1 MSENLENRISS
12 EQAKDAIFK
21 MHSIQSSASEIDN
34 IVTNGATQADLDA
47 LALSTGNLTAS
58 QVATIDSLSGLQS
71 SASEIDELCNTFQ
84 VGKNLFNPDTCTQ
97 GVYIH
102 SSGSLSANSGYST
115 SDYIEIEPNTNYVSN
130 LPITFSLYYDE
141 NKTKISA
148 PANNIKNFISPSNA
162 KYIRFS
168 ANNASMTRKMQ
179 FEKGTIST
187 TFEFYKKSFKRESL
201 DLSNEP
207 HIITVSLDDDT
218 TDFTGRRSI
227 QDALDSITDASP
239 DKLYTI
245 LANDGVYTATSVAEF
260 DNTDKCFIQ
269 SKDYVTIKGKNRDN
283 FIIYGELPD
292 NLGTAFRY
300 DLYQPVYHRG
310 TECKIENATVIAKNC
325 RYPIHN
331 DNAPHDSIQ
340 YLKNCKLIH
349 YGNYGDASNILSWNP
364 YGLGTKSGSSTI
376 VENTILSNTSVHNN
390 INFTNPSL
398 VKYVN
403 CNITG
408 RNDDEYHS
416 LLDVIGI
423 TVQSIS
429 SGVKDKLVFEK
440 CSIAKGLALEISA
453 LGSTSS
459 PLKRQFAD
467 RNNYEII
474 LTDNEPLAVKN
485 NGVSGSGLKITSK
498 STGVNSTVR
507 FDSSSSAFRL
517 IISNTLSPIKIL
529 NDYQRI
535 SFNGY
540 EYFDG
545 GQSLNGYAVGSLGI
559 KEDVPFS
566 SLGARLGDCST
577 TNKTLGV
584 IIDGV
589 TYNIIFNTNLTSA
602 TNASVISL
610 ITAVIGSVATVEEYA
625 LGKDYYPQ
633 FKGNTSKENVDT
645 TEILAGMGVVFV
657 RAGTIRKAT
666 NADGRIDG
674 IALDNC
680 IVGGKTRVI
689 TCGQIYTRNSGQR
702 FAIQQSAN
710 TATTYGTKLGMSA
723 TAGIFE
729 INATPTLLRGVGT
742 NIVEIV

>member
-1 MSENLENRISS
+1 MAGIQTGLT
-12 EQAKDAIFK
+12 DA
-21 MHSIQSSASEIDN
+21 QLLASQLKAHELVGQDL
-34 IVTNGATQADLDA
+34 ATQADLDA
-47 LALSTGNLTAS
+47 LVLSTGNLTES
-58 QVATIDSLSGLQS
+58 QVTTIDNLSGLVD
-71 SASEIDELCNTFQ
+71 IYTI
-84 VGKNLFNPDTCTQ
+84 GKNLYNPDTYTQ

-102 SSGSLSANSGYST
+102 SSGSLPANSGYST

-130 LPITFSLYYDE
+130 LQIVFSLYYDE

-148 PANNIKNFISPSNA
+148 PASNIKNFISPPNA

-168 ANNASMTRKMQ
+168 AENAIMTRKMQ

-187 TFEFYKKSFKRESL
+187 TFEFYKKSFKIESL

-207 HIITVSLDDDT
+207 HIITVSLDDGT

-227 QDALDSITDASP
+227 QDALDSITDAAP

-245 LANDGVYTATSVAEF
+245 LANDGVYTATSVEEF

-269 SKDYVTIKGKNRDN
+269 SKDYVTIKGKNRDS

-292 NLGTAFRY
+292 NLGTGFRY

-310 TECKIENATVIAKNC
+310 IKCTIENATVIAKNC

-331 DNAPHDSIQ
+331 DNAPNDSIQ
-340 YLKNCKLIH
+340 YLKNCKLVH
-349 YGNYGDASNILSWNP
+349 YGNYGDASNVSSWNP
-364 YGLGTKSGSSTI
+364 YGLGTKSGSSII
-376 VENTILSNTSVHNN
+376 VEDTILSNTSVHNN
-390 INFTNPSL
+390 VNFTNPSL

-408 RNDDEYHS
+408 RNDDEYNI

-423 TVQSIS
+423 GVQSIS

-440 CSIAKGLALEISA
+440 CSIAKGLALDISA

-459 PLKRQFAD
+459 HLERQFAD
-467 RNNYEII
+467 RNNYEVI
-474 LTDNEPLAVKN
+474 LTDNAPLAVKN
-485 NGVSGSGLKITSK
+485 SGVTGSGLKITSK
-498 STGVNSTVR
+498 SFGTNSTVR
-507 FDSSSSAFRL
+507 FDSSSSAFGL
-517 IISNTLSPIKIL
+517 IISNTLSPAKIL
-529 NDYQRI
+529 NEYQRI
-535 SFNGY
+535 SFDGY

-545 GQSLNGYAVGSLGI
+545 GQALSGYAVGSLGI
-559 KEDVPFS
+559 KSDVPFA

-584 IIDGV
+584 IIDGT

-602 TNASVISL
+602 TNTSVISL
-610 ITAVIGSVATVEEYA
+610 ITNVVGSVATVGEYV

-633 FKGNTSKENVDT
+633 FKGNTSRENVDT

-710 TATTYGTKLGMSA
+710 TSTTYGTKLGMSA
-723 TAGIFE
+723 VDGIFE
-729 INATPTLLRGVGT
+729 INATPTLLSGVGT
-742 NIVEIV
+742 NIVEII

>member
-1 MSENLENRISS
+1 MAGIQTGLT
-12 EQAKDAIFK
+12 DAELL
-21 MHSIQSSASEIDN
+21 ASQLKAHELVGQDL
-34 IVTNGATQADLDA
+34 ATQADLDA
-47 LALSTGNLTAS
+47 LALSTGNLTES
-58 QVATIDSLSGLQS
+58 QVTTIDNLSGLVD
-71 SASEIDELCNTFQ
+71 IYTI
-84 VGKNLFNPDTCTQ
+84 GKNLYNPDTYTQ

-102 SSGSLSANSGYST
+102 SSGSLPANSGYST

-130 LPITFSLYYDE
+130 LQIVFSLYYDE

-148 PANNIKNFISPSNA
+148 PANNIKNFISPPNA

-168 ANNASMTRKMQ
+168 AENAIMTRKMQ

-187 TFEFYKKSFKRESL
+187 TFEFYKKSFKIESL

-227 QDALDSITDASP
+227 QDALDSITDATP

-245 LANDGVYTATSVAEF
+245 LANDGVYTATSIAEF

-292 NLGTAFRY
+292 NLGTNFRY

-310 TECKIENATVIAKNC
+310 VECAIENATVIAKNC

-331 DNAPHDSIQ
+331 DNAHNDSIQ
-340 YLKNCKLIH
+340 FLKNCKLVH
-349 YGNYGDASNILSWNP
+349 YGNYGDASNVSSWNP
-364 YGLGTKSGSSTI
+364 YGLGTKSGSSII
-376 VENTILSNTSVHNN
+376 VEDTILSNTSVHNN
-390 INFTNPSL
+390 VNFTNPSL

-408 RNDDEYHS
+408 RNDDEYNI

-423 TVQSIS
+423 GVQSIS

-440 CSIAKGLALEISA
+440 CSIAKGLALNISA

-459 PLKRQFAD
+459 PLVRQFAD
-467 RNNYEII
+467 RNNYEVI

-485 NGVSGSGLKITSK
+485 SEVTGSGLKITSK
-498 STGVNSTVR
+498 SVGANSTIR
-507 FDSSSSAFRL
+507 FVSGSSAFSL
-517 IISNTLSPIKIL
+517 IISNTLSPVKIL
-529 NDYQRI
+529 NGYQRI
-535 SFNGY
+535 SFDGY

-545 GQSLNGYAVGSLGI
+545 GQALSGYAVGSLGV
-559 KEDVPFS
+559 KEDVPIS
-566 SLGARLGDCST
+566 ALGARLGDCST
-577 TNKTLGV
+577 TNKTLSV

-589 TYNIIFNTNLTSA
+589 TYNIIFKTNLTSA

-633 FKGNTSKENVDT
+633 FKGNTSRENVDT

-702 FAIQQSAN
+702 FAIRQNAN
-710 TATTYGTKLGMSA
+710 TATTYGTKLGMSD
-723 TAGIFE
+723 TDGIFE

-742 NIVEIV
+742 NIVEII